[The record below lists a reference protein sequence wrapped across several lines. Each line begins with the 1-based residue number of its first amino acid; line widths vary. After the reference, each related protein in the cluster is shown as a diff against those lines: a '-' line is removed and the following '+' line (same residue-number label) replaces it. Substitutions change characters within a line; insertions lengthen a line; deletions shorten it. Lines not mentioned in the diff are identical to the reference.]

1 MGTRFGSRR
10 ERIREHMGRLRRRGC
25 GFPAA
30 DPGGK
35 GNAASG
41 VADALG
47 VPIGS
52 LCLGW
57 LVGSHVRERVADAD
71 FPMLL
76 AALAVAALAGLL
88 AARACRERERDRQP
102 LIPGSASCH
111 NERDEQG
118 IRRVRRGE
126 GKRSHGHERD

>member
-1 MGTRFGSRR
+1 MGTRFSSRR
-10 ERIREHMGRLRRRGC
+10 ERMGRLRRRGR
-25 GFPAA
+25 GFPAG
-30 DPGGK
+30 DSGCR

-57 LVGSHVRERVADAD
+57 LVGSHVRERVSDAD
-71 FPMLL
+71 LPMLL

-126 GKRSHGHERD
+126 EKRSHGHERD

>member
-1 MGTRFGSRR
+1 MGTRFGSIK
-10 ERIREHMGRLRRRGC
+10 ERMGRLRRRGR

-30 DPGGK
+30 GPGGR

-57 LVGSHVRERVADAD
+57 LVGSHVRERVSDAD
-71 FPMLL
+71 LPMLL

-88 AARACRERERDRQP
+88 AARACGERRRRGRDRQP

-126 GKRSHGHERD
+126 GKRSHGHGRN